1 MLRQQNLSKR
11 LFRMR
16 FLNPLWLGVIYG
28 ISELYLALTR
38 QSRRALSRDRNSL
51 LLLWVV
57 IAVSVFLAVQMVWL
71 APGATVGSPTAFY
84 IIGFFVFLFGLALR
98 WFSIGYLGRYFTV
111 NVAVNPEQAV
121 VDSGPYRYIRHPSYT
136 GALLAFIGFGCCL
149 GNWLSIL
156 FLTVPIIAAF
166 LWRIRIEEAALR
178 EALGDD
184 YTEYTQR
191 TNRLVPWLY

>member
-1 MLRQQNLSKR
+1 
-11 LFRMR
+11 MR

-71 APGATVGSPTAFY
+71 VPGATVRSPVGFY
-84 IIGFFVFLFGLALR
+84 RFGFVVFVFGLALR

-121 VDSGPYRYIRHPSYT
+121 VDSGPYRYVRHPSYT
-136 GALLAFIGFGCCL
+136 GALLAFFGFGCCL
-149 GNWLSIL
+149 SNWLSIL
-156 FLTVPIIAAF
+156 FLTVPICAAF
-166 LWRIRIEEAALR
+166 LWRIRIEEAALL
-178 EALGDD
+178 EALGDK
-184 YTEYTQR
+184 YTEYTRR
-191 TNRLVPWLY
+191 TKRLIPWLY